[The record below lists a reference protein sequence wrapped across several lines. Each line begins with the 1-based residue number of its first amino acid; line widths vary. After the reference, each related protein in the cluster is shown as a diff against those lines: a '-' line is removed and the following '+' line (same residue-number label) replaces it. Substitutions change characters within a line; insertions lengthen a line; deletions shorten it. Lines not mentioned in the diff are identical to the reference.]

1 MQLLADITSKEVV
14 TDMEEANEIKKET
27 SQDAEV
33 HLMSQE
39 LEAAIREFISRIQEL
54 ETRLPLID
62 E

>member
-1 MQLLADITSKEVV
+1 
-14 TDMEEANEIKKET
+14 MEEANEIKREI

-33 HLMSQE
+33 HLMSEE
-39 LEAAIREFISRIQEL
+39 LEVAIREFISRIQEL

>member
-1 MQLLADITSKEVV
+1 VV
-14 TDMEEANEIKKET
+14 ADMEQANEIKRET

-33 HLMSQE
+33 HLMSE
-39 LEAAIREFISRIQEL
+39 EIEAAIREFISRIQEL